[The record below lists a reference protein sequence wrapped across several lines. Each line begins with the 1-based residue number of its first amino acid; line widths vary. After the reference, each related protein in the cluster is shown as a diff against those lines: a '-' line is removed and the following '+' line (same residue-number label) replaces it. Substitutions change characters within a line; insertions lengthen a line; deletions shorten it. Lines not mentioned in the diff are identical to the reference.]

1 MLKFNISRFMI
12 LQKANSVN
20 STRAISKKYVS
31 FQDPAYMF
39 QIDFP
44 VLIKINN
51 SYTFF

>member
-31 FQDPAYMF
+31 FQSGLHVPDRF
-39 QIDFP
+39 SS
-44 VLIKINN
+44 INKN
-51 SYTFF
+51 Q